1 MVWIVPIL
9 TARILSFYILKVK
22 TRAWVEKES
31 CKGSCERELD
41 MKQSFLP
48 IVAVILCG
56 AILMA
61 SANAGDS
68 GSLPASAGD
77 YKILAPIS
85 HGDLTIFPVVSAKIH
100 DTSDFITLDEGIRSG
115 EVVVTEVGNIHST
128 MQRRGPYQVRPVT
141 GAEVNRLVL
150 VNNSKHPLILLAGEV
165 VTGGKQDRVVGKDR
179 IVPAESDPVDLSVFC
194 VEHGRWVETS
204 TKFDTH
210 ASVMLQPSVR
220 MKAMAD
226 QDQQKVWDAVGSSRS
241 QMATVVAA
249 APTISTAEPGQGTG
263 GGVGEGHVAGGSGGT
278 LYSLNQLNSTTSYAK
293 ARENKAVKQQVDAI
307 TEPMQKSYE
316 SVIKQLRNQNAIGV
330 VVAVKGHIVWAD
342 MFASSALLGKYWP
355 KLLDSY
361 ATEAL
366 TSPGTREETGIKEAQ
381 TFLENWQARHE
392 VVDSEPG
399 LYRQRELVGD
409 KFRAFQLT
417 SLLAKEAFDVHLS
430 KMAD

>member
-1 MVWIVPIL
+1 
-9 TARILSFYILKVK
+9 
-22 TRAWVEKES
+22 
-31 CKGSCERELD
+31 
-41 MKQSFLP
+41 MKRSFLP
-48 IVAVILCG
+48 MVAVLLG
-56 AILMA
+56 GFVAISA
-61 SANAGDS
+61 ANAGDA
-68 GSLPASAGD
+68 GSLPATVND
-77 YKILAPIS
+77 YKILAPIT
-85 HGDLTIFPVVSAKIH
+85 HGDLTIFPVVSAKSH

-115 EVVVTEVGNIHST
+115 DVVVTEVGNLHST
-128 MQRRGPYQVRPVT
+128 MRRRPPYQTRPYQ

-194 VEHGRWVETS
+194 VEHGRWIETS

-226 QDQQKVWDAVGSSRS
+226 QDQQKVWDEVGKSRA
-241 QMATVVAA
+241 QMSAKVAAA
-249 APTISTAEPGQGTG
+249 APTVSG
-263 GGVGEGHVAGGSGGT
+263 GGGGGTVDSQALYVGE
-278 LYSLNQLNSTTSYAK
+278 LNSTTSYAK
-293 ARENKAVKQQVDAI
+293 ARENKAVHAQVESI

-316 SVIKQLRNQNAIGV
+316 SVIKQLRNQNAVGV

-342 MFASSALLGKYWP
+342 MFASSALLAKYWP
-355 KLLDSY
+355 KLLESY

-366 TSPGTREETGIKEAQ
+366 TMPGERGEISIKEAER
-381 TFLENWQARHE
+381 FLQNWQARHE

-409 KFRAFQLT
+409 KFKAFQLT
-417 SLLAKEAFDVHLS
+417 SLLTKDAFDLHLS

>member
-1 MVWIVPIL
+1 
-9 TARILSFYILKVK
+9 
-22 TRAWVEKES
+22 
-31 CKGSCERELD
+31 
-41 MKQSFLP
+41 MKHSFLLMLA
-48 IVAVILCG
+48 VLFTGFAVI
-56 AILMA
+56 
-61 SANAGDS
+61 SAAFAGDA
-68 GSLPASAGD
+68 GSSPATSND
-77 YKILAPIS
+77 YKILAPIT
-85 HGDLTIFPVVSAKIH
+85 HGDLTIFPVVSAKSH

-115 EVVVTEVGNIHST
+115 EVVVTEVGNLHST
-128 MQRRGPYQVRPVT
+128 MRRRPPYQPRPYQ

-179 IVPAESDPVDLSVFC
+179 IVPAESDPVDLAVFC
-194 VEHGRWVETS
+194 VEHGRWIESS

-226 QDQQKVWDAVGSSRS
+226 QDQQKVWDEVANSRKNMS
-241 QMATVVAA
+241 GVMLHSPGVSASTVEVTSAQA
-249 APTISTAEPGQGTG
+249 QIEST
-263 GGVGEGHVAGGSGGT
+263 S
-278 LYSLNQLNSTTSYAK
+278 SYAK
-293 ARENKAVKQQVDAI
+293 ARENGVVQKQVESI

-316 SVIKQLRNQNAIGV
+316 SVIKQLRNQNAVGV

-342 MFASSALLGKYWP
+342 MFASSALLAKYWP

-366 TSPGTREETGIKEAQ
+366 TMPGARGEISIKEAQ
-381 TFLENWQARHE
+381 EFLQNWQARHE

-399 LYRQRELVGD
+399 LYRQRELIGD
-409 KFRAFQLT
+409 KFKAFQLT
-417 SLLAKEAFDVHLS
+417 SLLTKDPFDLHLS

>member
-1 MVWIVPIL
+1 MKHSFVPML
-9 TARILSFYILKVK
+9 
-22 TRAWVEKES
+22 
-31 CKGSCERELD
+31 
-41 MKQSFLP
+41 
-48 IVAVILCG
+48 AVLFTGFTVI
-56 AILMA
+56 
-61 SANAGDS
+61 SAAFAGDS
-68 GSLPASAGD
+68 GNLPATSND
-77 YKILAPIS
+77 YKILAPIT
-85 HGDLTIFPVVSAKIH
+85 HGDLTIFPVVSAKSH

-115 EVVVTEVGNIHST
+115 DVVVTEVGNLHST
-128 MQRRGPYQVRPVT
+128 MRRRPPYQTRPYQ

-194 VEHGRWVETS
+194 VEHGRWIETS

-226 QDQQKVWDAVGSSRS
+226 QDQQKVWDEVGKSRAQMSVAV
-241 QMATVVAA
+241 AAA
-249 APTISTAEPGQGTG
+249 APTVSG
-263 GGVGEGHVAGGSGGT
+263 GGGGAVDRLALGE
-278 LYSLNQLNSTTSYAK
+278 LNSTTSYAK
-293 ARENKAVKQQVDAI
+293 ARENKAVHAQVESI

-316 SVIKQLRNQNAIGV
+316 SVIKQLRNQNAVGV

-342 MFASSALLGKYWP
+342 MFASSALLAKYWP
-355 KLLDSY
+355 KLLESY

-366 TSPGTREETGIKEAQ
+366 TMPGAREEISIKQAER
-381 TFLENWQARHE
+381 FLQDWQARHE

-399 LYRQRELVGD
+399 LYRQRELIGD
-409 KFRAFQLT
+409 KFRAFELT
-417 SLLAKEAFDVHLS
+417 SLLAKDAFDLHLS

>member
-1 MVWIVPIL
+1 
-9 TARILSFYILKVK
+9 
-22 TRAWVEKES
+22 
-31 CKGSCERELD
+31 
-41 MKQSFLP
+41 MKHSFLP
-48 IVAVILCG
+48 ILAVLFTGFAVI
-56 AILMA
+56 
-61 SANAGDS
+61 SAAFAGDA
-68 GSLPASAGD
+68 GSLPSTSND
-77 YKILAPIS
+77 YKILAPIT
-85 HGDLTIFPVVSAKIH
+85 HGDLTIFPVVSAKSH

-115 EVVVTEVGNIHST
+115 EVVVTEVGNLHST
-128 MQRRGPYQVRPVT
+128 MRRRPPYQTRPYQ

-194 VEHGRWVETS
+194 VEHGRWTETS

-226 QDQQKVWDAVGSSRS
+226 QDQQKVWDEVGRSRTAMSAAVS
-241 QMATVVAA
+241 A
-249 APTISTAEPGQGTG
+249 APTVSG
-263 GGVGEGHVAGGSGGT
+263 GGGGTVNNQALYVGE
-278 LYSLNQLNSTTSYAK
+278 LNSTTSYAK
-293 ARENKAVKQQVDAI
+293 ARENKAVNAQVESI

-316 SVIKQLRNQNAIGV
+316 SVIKQLRNQNAVGV

-342 MFASSALLGKYWP
+342 MFASSALLAKYWP

-366 TSPGTREETGIKEAQ
+366 TMPGAREEISIKQAES
-381 TFLENWQARHE
+381 FLQNWQARHE

-399 LYRQRELVGD
+399 LYRQRELIGD
-409 KFRAFQLT
+409 KFKAFQLT
-417 SLLAKEAFDVHLS
+417 SLLAKEAFDLHLS

>member
-1 MVWIVPIL
+1 
-9 TARILSFYILKVK
+9 
-22 TRAWVEKES
+22 
-31 CKGSCERELD
+31 
-41 MKQSFLP
+41 MKRSFLP
-48 IVAVILCG
+48 MLAVLSAG
-56 AILMA
+56 FLVVSA
-61 SANAGDS
+61 ANAGDA
-68 GSLPASAGD
+68 GSLPATSND
-77 YKILAPIS
+77 YKILAPIT
-85 HGDLTIFPVVSAKIH
+85 HGDLTIFPVVSGKSH

-115 EVVVTEVGNIHST
+115 DVVVTEVGNLHSS
-128 MQRRGPYQVRPVT
+128 MRRRPPYQTRPYS

-179 IVPAESDPVDLSVFC
+179 IVPAESDPVDLAVFC
-194 VEHGRWVETS
+194 VEHGRWVESS

-226 QDQQKVWDAVGSSRS
+226 QDQQKVWDEVANSRKNMSAV
-241 QMATVVAA
+241 MLA
-249 APTISTAEPGQGTG
+249 APSANLSTVEVTIAQAQIDST
-263 GGVGEGHVAGGSGGT
+263 S
-278 LYSLNQLNSTTSYAK
+278 SYAK
-293 ARENKAVKQQVDAI
+293 ARENSVVQKQVESI

-316 SVIKQLRNQNAIGV
+316 SVIKQLRNQNAVGV

-342 MFASSALLGKYWP
+342 MFASSALLAKYWP

-366 TSPGTREETGIKEAQ
+366 TMPGASGETSIKEAER
-381 TFLENWQARHE
+381 FLQNWQARHE

-409 KFRAFQLT
+409 KFKAFQLT
-417 SLLAKEAFDVHLS
+417 SLLAKEAFDLHLS

>member
-1 MVWIVPIL
+1 
-9 TARILSFYILKVK
+9 
-22 TRAWVEKES
+22 
-31 CKGSCERELD
+31 
-41 MKQSFLP
+41 MKHSFLP
-48 IVAVILCG
+48 ILAVLLCG
-56 AILMA
+56 FAAI
-61 SANAGDS
+61 SAAIAGDA
-68 GSLPASAGD
+68 GSVPATAND
-77 YKILAPIS
+77 YKILAPIT
-85 HGDLTIFPVVSAKIH
+85 HGDLTIFPVVSAKSH

-115 EVVVTEVGNIHST
+115 EVVVTEVGHLHST
-128 MQRRGPYQVRPVT
+128 MRRRPPYQTRPYQ

-194 VEHGRWVETS
+194 VEHGRWIETS

-226 QDQQKVWDAVGSSRS
+226 QDQQKVWDEVANSRKNMS
-241 QMATVVAA
+241 GAMLH
-249 APTISTAEPGQGTG
+249 APSAGLSTAEVTSAQAQIENT
-263 GGVGEGHVAGGSGGT
+263 S
-278 LYSLNQLNSTTSYAK
+278 SYAK
-293 ARENKAVKQQVDAI
+293 ARENGVVQKQVESI

-316 SVIKQLRNQNAIGV
+316 SVIKQLRNQNAVGV

-342 MFASSALLGKYWP
+342 MFASSALLAKYWP

-366 TSPGTREETGIKEAQ
+366 TMPGARDEISIKQAES
-381 TFLENWQARHE
+381 FLQNWQARHE

-399 LYRQRELVGD
+399 LYRQRELIGD
-409 KFRAFQLT
+409 KFKAFQLT
-417 SLLAKEAFDVHLS
+417 SLLAKEAFDLHLS

>member
-1 MVWIVPIL
+1 
-9 TARILSFYILKVK
+9 
-22 TRAWVEKES
+22 
-31 CKGSCERELD
+31 
-41 MKQSFLP
+41 MKHSFLP
-48 IVAVILCG
+48 ITAVLLCG
-56 AILMA
+56 FAAI
-61 SANAGDS
+61 SAAIPGDT
-68 GSLPASAGD
+68 GSVPATAND
-77 YKILAPIS
+77 YKILAPIT
-85 HGDLTIFPVVSAKIH
+85 HGDLTIFPVVSAKSH

-115 EVVVTEVGNIHST
+115 DVVVTEVGNLHST
-128 MQRRGPYQVRPVT
+128 MRRRPPYQTRPYQ

-194 VEHGRWVETS
+194 VEHGRWTETS

-226 QDQQKVWDAVGSSRS
+226 QDQQKVWDEVGRSRA
-241 QMATVVAA
+241 QMSVQVQAA
-249 APTISTAEPGQGTG
+249 APTVS
-263 GGVGEGHVAGGSGGT
+263 GSGGGENVNSQA
-278 LYSLNQLNSTTSYAK
+278 LYIGELNSTTSYAK
-293 ARENKAVKQQVDAI
+293 ARENKAVQAQVESI

-316 SVIKQLRNQNAIGV
+316 SVIKQLRNQNAVGV

-342 MFASSALLGKYWP
+342 MFASSALLAKYWP
-355 KLLDSY
+355 KLLESY

-366 TSPGTREETGIKEAQ
+366 TMPGARDEISIKQAEG
-381 TFLENWQARHE
+381 FLQNWQARHE

-399 LYRQRELVGD
+399 LYRQRELIGD
-409 KFRAFQLT
+409 KFKAFQLT
-417 SLLAKEAFDVHLS
+417 SLLAKEAFDLHLS

>member
-1 MVWIVPIL
+1 
-9 TARILSFYILKVK
+9 
-22 TRAWVEKES
+22 
-31 CKGSCERELD
+31 
-41 MKQSFLP
+41 MKHSFLP
-48 IVAVILCG
+48 ILAVLLCG
-56 AILMA
+56 FAAISGA
-61 SANAGDS
+61 IAGDA
-68 GSLPASAGD
+68 GSLPATAND
-77 YKILAPIS
+77 YKILAPIT
-85 HGDLTIFPVVSAKIH
+85 HGDLTIFPVVSAKSH

-115 EVVVTEVGNIHST
+115 DVVVTEVGNLHST
-128 MQRRGPYQVRPVT
+128 MQRRPPYHPRPYQ

-194 VEHGRWVETS
+194 VEHGRWIETS

-226 QDQQKVWDAVGSSRS
+226 KDQQKVWDEVANSRKNMS
-241 QMATVVAA
+241 GAMLH
-249 APTISTAEPGQGTG
+249 APSAGLSTAEVTSAQAQIENT
-263 GGVGEGHVAGGSGGT
+263 S
-278 LYSLNQLNSTTSYAK
+278 SYAK
-293 ARENKAVKQQVDAI
+293 ARENGVIQKQVESI

-316 SVIKQLRNQNAIGV
+316 SVIKQLRNQNAVGV

-342 MFASSALLGKYWP
+342 MFASSALLAKYWS

-366 TSPGTREETGIKEAQ
+366 TMPGARDEISIKQAES
-381 TFLENWQARHE
+381 FLQNWQARHE

-399 LYRQRELVGD
+399 LYRQRELIGD
-409 KFRAFQLT
+409 KFKAFQLT
-417 SLLAKEAFDVHLS
+417 SLLAKEAFDLHLS
-430 KMAD
+430 TMAD